1 MSDGASFLPYSRHQI
16 DEEDIAAVSEVLRSD
31 SLTGGPLVAQFEQA
45 LAAHLHAD
53 DVVVCSNGTA
63 ALHLAALALELKP
76 GDRVIV
82 PSLTF
87 LATASA
93 AVYVGADVVFADVDP
108 DTGLMR
114 ASDLQAAFTRAE
126 GKAKAVFPVHL
137 NGGCVD
143 LDAIADFAG
152 SKSLAIVD
160 DACHALGASLRGETI
175 GNGRKAA
182 MSIFSMHPVKTI
194 AMGEGGAIATN
205 DAHLAERLR
214 RFRNHGMVREPQ
226 RFTQPD
232 EAYDNADSLNPWY
245 YEMPQPGFNY
255 RASEINCALGISQLK
270 KLDGFLA
277 RRRAIADR
285 YDAALAP
292 LSAVLRPV
300 PRVADCE
307 GGWHLY
313 PVLIDFAAL
322 DTTRARFMTAL
333 RDAGIGT
340 QVHYLPVHRQPY
352 WRCRQPGLNLF
363 GADAYYA
370 KCLSLPMYPAM
381 RDEDVDRV
389 VAQLTTL
396 CRGAK

>member
-1 MSDGASFLPYSRHQI
+1 MSHGASFLPYGRHQI
-16 DEEDIAAVSEVLRSD
+16 DEDDIAAVAEVLRSE
-31 SLTGGPLVAQFEQA
+31 SLTGGPLVAHFEQM
-45 LAAHLHAD
+45 LSTRLHAS
-53 DVVVCSNGTA
+53 DVVVCSNATA
-63 ALHLAALALELKP
+63 ALHLATLALDLKP

-108 DTGLMR
+108 ETGLMR
-114 ASDLQAAFTRAE
+114 ASDLQAAFERAG
-126 GKAKAVFPVHL
+126 GKIRAVFPVHL

-143 LDAIADFAG
+143 LEAIADFAG
-152 SKSLAIVD
+152 RKSLAVVD
-160 DACHALGASLRGETI
+160 DACHALGARLRGENI
-175 GNGRKAA
+175 GNGRKSA

-205 DAHLAERLR
+205 DVLLAKRLR
-214 RFRNHGMVREPQ
+214 RFRNHGIVREPQ
-226 RFTQPD
+226 QFTQPG
-232 EAYDNADSLNPWY
+232 EAYDSAGNLNPWY
-245 YEMPQPGFNY
+245 YEMPEPGFNY

-277 RRRAIADR
+277 RRKAIADR
-285 YDAALAP
+285 YDAAFTQLAP
-292 LSAVLRPV
+292 VLRPV
-300 PRVADCE
+300 SRVADCE

-322 DTTRARFMTAL
+322 GTTRARFMRAL
-333 RDAGIGT
+333 HDAGIGT

-352 WRCRQPGLNLF
+352 WRGRQPSLNLP

-370 KCLSLPMYPAM
+370 KCLSLPLFPAM
-381 RDEDVDRV
+381 REEDVDRV
-389 VAQLTTL
+389 IVELTTI
-396 CRGAK
+396 CCGA